1 MYRFT
6 NLLQIIFTDEMIE
19 HKMIVYE
26 KMEGKFCVD
35 SGRNESFS
43 SLISA
48 KNECSQDFFCKGV
61 NDQNCD
67 GHEFKLCIIGYE
79 YGDASSFDSCVV
91 YDKKGMIYSSYETFL

>member
-26 KMEGKFCVD
+26 KMEGKFCD
-35 SGRNESFS
+35 NGNESFS
-43 SLISA
+43 SLTAA

-61 NDQNCD
+61 SDQNCD
-67 GHEFKLCIIGYE
+67 GHNFKLCLIGYE
-79 YGDASSFDSCVV
+79 FSDARGLDSCVV
-91 YDKKGMIYSSYETFL
+91 YDKKGMIYSIL